1 MEYESRK
8 KLRTAVDE
16 SLSISHFSDHTF
28 ITNPSASKYATAWMD
43 REETNGRL
51 EALESQIQSIL
62 LENQRILTENAELTR
77 KYEGLNEVFNN

>member
-1 MEYESRK
+1 
-8 KLRTAVDE
+8 
-16 SLSISHFSDHTF
+16 
-28 ITNPSASKYATAWMD
+28 MD